1 MADKAEDDPRRA
13 KHLKDVERRAKFL
26 ATLTPSQRRQRDN
39 HIAWVRWWRKEYVR
53 VVHLIT
59 LEKNFIKRQGH
70 NNLFA
75 LSLAMKRLRRNQM
88 VARGMLLARV
98 ASKVDY
104 AMKVN
109 SNTKPAPARAKVAA

>member
-26 ATLTPSQRRQRDN
+26 ATLTPSQRRLRDS
-39 HIAWVRWWRKEYVR
+39 HIAWVRWWRVEYAR
-53 VVHLIT
+53 VVHLII
-59 LEKNFIKRQGH
+59 LEKNFIKRKGH

-75 LSLAMKRLRRNQM
+75 LSLSMKRLRRNQM
-88 VARGMLLARV
+88 IARGMLLARA

-104 AMKVN
+104 AMKV
-109 SNTKPAPARAKVAA
+109 SKEPVKVKVAA